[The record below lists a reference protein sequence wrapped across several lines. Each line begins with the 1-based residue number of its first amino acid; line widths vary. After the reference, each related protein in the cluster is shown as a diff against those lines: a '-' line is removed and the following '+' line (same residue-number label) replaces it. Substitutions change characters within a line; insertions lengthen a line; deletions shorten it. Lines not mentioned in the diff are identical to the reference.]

1 VVSYSACQRTEVPNA
16 SKEAVMLAGVP
27 KLSETPVQTNQI
39 LYRLETKKKEKEVSF
54 SVCDKKGL
62 YAKLRN

>member
-1 VVSYSACQRTEVPNA
+1 
-16 SKEAVMLAGVP
+16 MLAGVP

-39 LYRLETKKKEKEVSF
+39 LYRLEKKKKEVSF